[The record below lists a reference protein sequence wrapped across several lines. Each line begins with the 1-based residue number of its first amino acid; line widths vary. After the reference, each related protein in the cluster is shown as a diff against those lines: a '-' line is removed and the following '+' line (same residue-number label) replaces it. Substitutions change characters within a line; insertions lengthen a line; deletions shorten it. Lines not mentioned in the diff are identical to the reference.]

1 MGHFNI
7 GIDTGGTYTDAVIIN
22 ADNHQVIATAKSL
35 TTKGKLEIGV
45 ANALN
50 EVMLDAGKTVLADNI
65 SMVSLSTTLATNA
78 LVEGM
83 GSNVAAVLIGFSEDM
98 IQRSQLRKAIP
109 TAQLLVLDGGHEYDG
124 SESCALDED
133 ALRTQIEAVKDS
145 VDAFAIAANYSV
157 RNPAHELRARSVIA
171 EHCNHP
177 ATISS
182 ELSDGLNGPLRAL
195 TATFNVRIVSLII
208 NLVQSVRNAMHNF
221 GIDAPLMIVKGD
233 GSIASADSVIEKP
246 IETILSGP
254 AASVIGANF
263 LSGLD
268 DFIIAD
274 IGGTTS
280 DVATVRN
287 GWPYLNEKGAMAG
300 GYRTMVRAIDMQTI
314 GLGGDS
320 EVELDHK
327 GNVSLSNNRVVPIA
341 LLCHRFPH
349 IIDQLNAS
357 LGDGMGLAKAL
368 RFIFLPEG
376 FSKQILPSG
385 LSAADK
391 AFLEMVDH
399 RPQLFDKIVVRASD
413 RARAERFLDRGLIQ
427 VSGLTPSDAAHAL
440 KQQSQWSCEAA
451 RLGCLML
458 GRSHGRISWQKHQD
472 EAAAEI
478 DRFAQSIFDAMVGKS
493 TMLMIN
499 QLAATQF
506 SSTDPLVTAV
516 SHGNGHLN
524 DLGIQFKPSIP
535 IVAVGGPA
543 AVFYPSVGKRLNVDA
558 VIPGN
563 AEVANA
569 IGAAIGRIKIR
580 KSIEITSADSGGYH
594 IHHQGQPLFESGQAE
609 ALEQATRL
617 VTEYVE
623 SRAIEMGGGS
633 TEVSIH
639 IERIDLPDMDSER
652 SLIAATIT
660 AECLSKPVF

>member
-22 ADNHQVIATAKSL
+22 ADNHQIIASAKSL

-50 EVMLDAGKTVLADNI
+50 EVMTGAAGKVAVDNI

-83 GSNVAAVLIGFSEDM
+83 GSNVAAILIGFSEDM
-98 IQRSQLRKAIP
+98 VHRSQLRKAIP
-109 TAQLLVLDGGHEYDG
+109 SAQLIPVNGGHEYDG
-124 SESCALDED
+124 SESCALDEA
-133 ALRTQIEAVKDS
+133 ALRAHIEAVKDS

-157 RNPAHELRARSVIA
+157 RNPAHEIRARTIIA
-171 EHCNHP
+171 ELCNHP

-208 NLVQSVRNAMHNF
+208 NLVQSVRNAMHRFEIN
-221 GIDAPLMIVKGD
+221 APLMIVKGD

-254 AASVIGANF
+254 AASVIGASF

-287 GWPYLNEKGAMAG
+287 GWPFLNEKGAMAG

-327 GNVSLSNNRVVPIA
+327 GKVSLGNNRVVPIA
-341 LLCHRFPH
+341 LLCHRFPP
-349 IIDQLNAS
+349 IIDQLKNS
-357 LGDGMGLAKAL
+357 LGDGMGLTKAL

-385 LSAADK
+385 LSAADL
-391 AFLEMVDH
+391 AFLDKVDH
-399 RPQLFDKIVVRASD
+399 EPQLFDTIVVRASD

-440 KQQSQWSCEAA
+440 KLQSQWCYEGA

-458 GRSHGRISWQKHQD
+458 GRSHGLISWMKQQD
-472 EAAAEI
+472 DTEAEI
-478 DRFAQSIFDAMVGKS
+478 DRFSQSIFDSMVGKS

-499 QLAATQF
+499 QLTATQF
-506 SSTDPLVTAV
+506 SPTDPLVTAV
-516 SHGNGHLN
+516 SYGDGHLN

-543 AVFYPSVGKRLNVDA
+543 PVFYPSVGKRLNVDA
-558 VIPGN
+558 VIPDN

-580 KSIEITSADSGGYH
+580 KSIEITSTDSGGYH
-594 IHHQGQPLFESGQAE
+594 IHHQGLPVFALDSAD
-609 ALEQATRL
+609 ALEQARIL
-617 VTEYVE
+617 VTGYVE
-623 SRAIEMGGGS
+623 SRAREMGGGS
-633 TEVSIH
+633 TEVSIQVQ
-639 IERIDLPDMDSER
+639 RVDLPDMDRER
-652 SLIAATIT
+652 SLIAATVT
-660 AECLSKPVF
+660 AECLSNPVL